1 MLYTFQLAPFL
12 EHLIIDIASITLS
25 SIEKK
30 REKKQVKAPHTFF
43 ALEGV
48 KI

>member
-12 EHLIIDIASITLS
+12 EHLIIDIASITLPT
-25 SIEKK
+25 IK
-30 REKKQVKAPHTFF
+30 KKQAKAPHTFS